1 MVTLLFLLVFVIVIA
16 STWWFGIWNNV
27 LTLINL
33 LLAGL
38 IASGFYENVTV
49 QLNNSMPDWKRV
61 TSFVAVWLTF
71 VVSFIVLRALTDMIS
86 SKKLKFERTTEII
99 GQSVLSVWIA
109 CVFLAFMLFT
119 LHLSPLPPTA
129 FQEDP
134 ASSTLGIGPDRFWLA
149 FVQSRSRGALSST
162 REANLVAD
170 EFSGPSHP
178 DDAELDARVFDAEGS
193 FIPTNVIRRQE
204 LAERKTLMN

>member
-1 MVTLLFLLVFVIVIA
+1 MFTLLILLVFIAVIA
-16 STWWFGIWNNV
+16 STWWFGIWNNL

-38 IASGFYENVTV
+38 IASGFYENIVD
-49 QLNNSMPDWKRV
+49 QLNQNVPDWKNV
-61 TSFVAVWLTF
+61 TSFISVWLTF
-71 VVSFIVLRALTDMIS
+71 VVSFIVLRSLTDMIS
-86 SKKLKFERTTEII
+86 SKRLKFERTTEII

-109 CVFLAFMLFT
+109 CVFVAFTCFT
-119 LHLSPLPPTA
+119 LHLSPVPPTV

-134 ASSTLGIGPDRFWLA
+134 GSSTLGIGPDRFWLA
-149 FVQSRSRGALSST
+149 FVQSRSRGALST
-162 REANLVAD
+162 PQEANFLSSK
-170 EFSGPSHP
+170 FTGPSHP
-178 DDAELDARVFDAEGS
+178 EDAELDARVFDAEGS

>member
-178 DDAELDARVFDAEGS
+178 EDAELDARVFDAEGS

>member
-1 MVTLLFLLVFVIVIA
+1 M
-16 STWWFGIWNNV
+16 
-27 LTLINL
+27 
-33 LLAGL
+33 
-38 IASGFYENVTV
+38 IASGFYENVTE
-49 QLNNSMPDWKRV
+49 QLNQSMSGWKNV
-61 TSFVAVWLTF
+61 TSFLAVWLTF

-149 FVQSRSRGALSST
+149 FVQSRSRGALST
-162 REANLVAD
+162 PKEENVLAGK
-170 EFSGPSHP
+170 FTGPSHP

-193 FIPTNVIRRQE
+193 FIPTNVIRRQG
-204 LAERKTLMN
+204 LAERKTLIN

>member
-1 MVTLLFLLVFVIVIA
+1 MVTLLFLLVFVAVIA
-16 STWWFGIWNNV
+16 STWWFGIWNNI

-38 IASGFYENVTV
+38 IASGFYENVTEL
-49 QLNNSMPDWKRV
+49 LNQSIPDWKNV

-86 SKKLKFERTTEII
+86 SKRLKFERTTEII

-129 FQEDP
+129 FQVDS

-149 FVQSRSRGALSST
+149 FVQSRSRGALSSS
-162 REANLVAD
+162 REENLVA
-170 EFSGPSHP
+170 EKFSGPSHP

-193 FIPTNVIRRQE
+193 FIPTNVIRRQK

>member
-1 MVTLLFLLVFVIVIA
+1 MVTLLILLVFFAAIG
-16 STWWFGIWNNV
+16 STWWFGIWNNL

-38 IASGFYENVTV
+38 IASGFYENVADS
-49 QLNNSMPDWKRV
+49 LNSRIPDWTNV
-61 TSFVAVWLTF
+61 MSFVSVWLTF

-86 SKKLKFERTTEII
+86 SKKLKFEKTTEII

-109 CVFLAFMLFT
+109 SVFVAFTLFT
-119 LHLSPLPPTA
+119 LHLSPLPPA
-129 FQEDP
+129 VFQEEM

-149 FVQSRSRGALSST
+149 FVQSRSRGALSSPK
-162 REANLVAD
+162 EKNLLAG
-170 EFSGPSHP
+170 EFRGASHP

-193 FIPTNVIRRQE
+193 FIPTNVIRRQK
-204 LAERKTLMN
+204 LAERKTLAN

>member
-149 FVQSRSRGALSST
+149 FVQSRSRGALSSSK
-162 REANLVAD
+162 EKNLIAG
-170 EFSGPSHP
+170 EFKGASHP

>member
-38 IASGFYENVTV
+38 IASGFYENVTDM
-49 QLNNSMPDWKRV
+49 LNNSMPDWKRV

-86 SKKLKFERTTEII
+86 SKRLKFERTTEII

-129 FQEDP
+129 FQADP

-149 FVQSRSRGALSST
+149 FVQSRSRGALSSST
-162 REANLVAD
+162 EANLVAD

-178 DDAELDARVFDAEGS
+178 DDAELGARVFDAEGS